1 MILYKDLQCKISEI
15 LRELGLRKVPQR
27 LGKKQQTYNNV
38 NPLFFY
44 TYIQVHFEDYSK
56 QKYNISLLI
65 PKGKKES
72 DAKLA
77 IKEFLKYYLMS
88 FG

>member
-1 MILYKDLQCKISEI
+1 MQNSRNFKRAGSQEGSLEI
-15 LRELGLRKVPQR
+15 R
-27 LGKKQQTYNNV
+27 GKNKQTYNNV
-38 NPLFFY
+38 NPLFLY

-56 QKYNISLLI
+56 QKHNISLLI